1 MGAKKYRVSSGVSQ
15 LDRLLNGL
23 FIGDNVVWY
32 DDAGSLASV
41 FCLNF
46 MQVSQ
51 HQRKPMIYVS
61 PESALSFFHPQGRR
75 GRLPAV
81 RKTPNGTE

>member
-1 MGAKKYRVSSGVSQ
+1 MAAKKYRVSSGVSQ

-41 FCLNF
+41 FCHNF

-51 HQRKPMIYVS
+51 RQRKTHD
-61 PESALSFFHPQGRR
+61 LCQF
-75 GRLPAV
+75 
-81 RKTPNGTE
+81 